1 MTLVVAVLWFA
12 EFCTE
17 HDLIMRRDLSVAH
30 GPCWRLAGCALVE
43 WKQYETGTQTHTQA
57 RIQNERAT
65 HICTYHSI
73 LLCARAYLN
82 LKIRHLL
89 IMCTLQPNRLNINF
103 VMWHVQKYFHHILY
117 IYYLCV
123 FGPQLFYAIS
133 RVANIKY
140 SIIFW
145 PSGGNHKNS

>member
-1 MTLVVAVLWFA
+1 M
-12 EFCTE
+12 
-17 HDLIMRRDLSVAH
+17 AH

-43 WKQYETGTQTHTQA
+43 WKQYETGAQTHTQA
-57 RIQNERAT
+57 RIQNGRAT

-103 VMWHVQKYFHHILY
+103 VMPHVQKYFHRILRILY
-117 IYYLCV
+117 I
-123 FGPQLFYAIS
+123 LFVCFCSTVILYNFQGS
-133 RVANIKY
+133 
-140 SIIFW
+140 
-145 PSGGNHKNS
+145 